1 MNWTTWFWTCHLELV
16 ISTSLCHRFARV
28 LDKGRVTLV
37 RVFAEAVLDLN
48 GRKMSKR
55 VSKKKKSEQF
65 EGENYACTFF
75 KIKIE
80 CAQLM
85 FFRSFRSKL

>member
-28 LDKGRVTLV
+28 LDKGRVTLA

-48 GRKMSKR
+48 GHKGSARRKRAKHLR
-55 VSKKKKSEQF
+55 ERIRH
-65 EGENYACTFF
+65 APP
-75 KIKIE
+75 
-80 CAQLM
+80 
-85 FFRSFRSKL
+85 SKLSVPN